1 MPPSPPPDPAAR
13 WVLDCRGRP
22 LDCRPGRVHVM
33 GILNVTPDSFSDGG
47 RYEGVQ
53 AALERAGQMAEEG
66 ARLIDVGGESTRPRG
81 TTYGAGAAP
90 VGLDEE
96 LARVVPVVEAIA
108 RDLPGVLISVDTY
121 KGAVARE
128 ALRAGAH
135 IVNDVTGLRYGVGTA
150 HAAADYGAP
159 LVVMHGRGRPGEMV
173 HVEASDDIVGE
184 VAVALAESEKRA
196 ETAGVRDVIVDAG
209 FGFGKTHRE
218 NLRLVAETDAFRDRL
233 QRPVLVGVS
242 RKATI
247 GRVLGTP
254 EAPVPTGGRVFGSVG
269 LAALAA
275 ARGASIVRVHDVRE
289 TAEALALVQAAEQ
302 ARQRAAERDEEHG
315 GEA

>member
-1 MPPSPPPDPAAR
+1 MFLRRRRRNVPAGPPRAGRVVPFCPSLPSPDAPLPPPDPAAR

-108 RDLPGVLISVDTY
+108 RDLPGVLISVV
-121 KGAVARE
+121 GGQGEFGGWAG
-128 ALRAGAH
+128 RAGKPAS
-135 IVNDVTGLRYGVGTA
+135 LRI
-150 HAAADYGAP
+150 
-159 LVVMHGRGRPGEMV
+159 PGE
-173 HVEASDDIVGE
+173 ATR
-184 VAVALAESEKRA
+184 ALYQ
-196 ETAGVRDVIVDAG
+196 GVI
-209 FGFGKTHRE
+209 
-218 NLRLVAETDAFRDRL
+218 
-233 QRPVLVGVS
+233 
-242 RKATI
+242 
-247 GRVLGTP
+247 
-254 EAPVPTGGRVFGSVG
+254 
-269 LAALAA
+269 
-275 ARGASIVRVHDVRE
+275 
-289 TAEALALVQAAEQ
+289 
-302 ARQRAAERDEEHG
+302 
-315 GEA
+315 